1 MEVGVLEAKNRLS
14 ELLDLAEKGESVTI
28 TRRGKPIAT
37 LNAVKP
43 AFDLEAR
50 KKLVAEVAAARK
62 TLPPI
67 TREEIRAA
75 IHGGHRY

>member
-14 ELLDLAEKGESVTI
+14 ELLDLAERGEPVTI
-28 TRRGKPIAT
+28 TRRGKPVAT

-50 KKLVAEVAAARK
+50 KKLVAEVAARRQ

-67 TREEIRAA
+67 THEDVMEAIREGR
-75 IHGGHRY
+75 RY